1 MASTVDPSGGPAL
14 RLGIGQ
20 SGSVVDCDRASGLVS
35 SLVISTLVTD
45 SAAWA
50 AGRAVY
56 LPASADCSRVA
67 PGRRRKFSSGQGAGD
82 CRGGHVAGREL
93 HEQIEPVDQGL
104 HGCALDLRESA

>member
-1 MASTVDPSGGPAL
+1 MDLKDSNPDPFH
-14 RLGIGQ
+14 GIDSRPVWWTGAEAGNRA

-67 PGRRRKFSSGQGAGD
+67 PGRGPQAQQRPRR
-82 CRGGHVAGREL
+82 GRL
-93 HEQIEPVDQGL
+93 
-104 HGCALDLRESA
+104 